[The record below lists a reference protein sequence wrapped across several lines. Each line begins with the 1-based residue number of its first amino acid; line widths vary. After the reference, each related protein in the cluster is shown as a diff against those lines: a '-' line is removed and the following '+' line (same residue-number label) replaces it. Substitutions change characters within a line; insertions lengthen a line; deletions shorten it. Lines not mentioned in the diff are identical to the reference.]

1 MSFKWTKE
9 EKQHINN
16 IAEQQIKKQVK
27 QMKTE
32 SLYNQFNEFSNEF
45 QKKTYSIMLMIISV
59 LLWCAHTHTHSLKW
73 IAQIAQVDCSL
84 LVFISI
90 GDG

>member
-1 MSFKWTKE
+1 MHKQELETEEKKKTKRKSTNFLFLMSFKWTKE

-45 QKKTYSIMLMIISV
+45 QKKKHIQS
-59 LLWCAHTHTHSLKW
+59 C
-73 IAQIAQVDCSL
+73 
-84 LVFISI
+84 
-90 GDG
+90 